1 MSLPLLGAL
10 VIYALATLLW
20 LLVLSRV
27 PLSFAF
33 PFYGLAFLLVPVLA
47 AVVLGEV
54 LRWQVLVGGA
64 VWLFAPG
71 WARPGSVY
79 ADPRLPLLI
88 DQGQG
93 DEFLAQLQ
101 PELLQAACEQAGHPL
116 TLRLQPGYDHSY
128 YFIASFMGDHL
139 RHHAQALKA

>member
-1 MSLPLLGAL
+1 MLKSELLTPINLLLILSTIVLLSLGQVLFKSASSQLVVQQPMSWLSLPLLGAL

-64 VWLFAPG
+64 VILCG
-71 WARPGSVY
+71 
-79 ADPRLPLLI
+79 
-88 DQGQG
+88 
-93 DEFLAQLQ
+93 
-101 PELLQAACEQAGHPL
+101 
-116 TLRLQPGYDHSY
+116 
-128 YFIASFMGDHL
+128 IAITAWGV
-139 RHHAQALKA
+139 RT

>member
-1 MSLPLLGAL
+1 MLKSELLTPINLLLILSTIVLLSLVQVLFKSASSQLVVQQPMSWLSLPLLGAL

-64 VWLFAPG
+64 VILCG
-71 WARPGSVY
+71 
-79 ADPRLPLLI
+79 
-88 DQGQG
+88 
-93 DEFLAQLQ
+93 
-101 PELLQAACEQAGHPL
+101 
-116 TLRLQPGYDHSY
+116 
-128 YFIASFMGDHL
+128 IAITAWGV
-139 RHHAQALKA
+139 RT

>member
-1 MSLPLLGAL
+1 MLKSELLTPINLLLILSTIVLLSLGQVLFKSASSQLVVQQPMSWLSLPLLGAL
-10 VIYALATLLW
+10 VIYALATVLW

-64 VWLFAPG
+64 VILCGIAITAWG
-71 WARPGSVY
+71 AR
-79 ADPRLPLLI
+79 
-88 DQGQG
+88 
-93 DEFLAQLQ
+93 
-101 PELLQAACEQAGHPL
+101 
-116 TLRLQPGYDHSY
+116 T
-128 YFIASFMGDHL
+128 
-139 RHHAQALKA
+139 